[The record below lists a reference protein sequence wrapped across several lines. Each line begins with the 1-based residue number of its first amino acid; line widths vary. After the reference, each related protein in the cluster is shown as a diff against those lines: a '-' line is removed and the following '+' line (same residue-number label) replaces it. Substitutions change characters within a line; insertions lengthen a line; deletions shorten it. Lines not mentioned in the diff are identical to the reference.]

1 MERLTGNDSKA
12 LAQPPHK
19 PTQHRDDF
27 VSEELKTVSQ
37 TKTHNLSEILTGG
50 NDRAIITTM
59 GINHPPRA
67 LKLEFCQGRNHAV
80 ARKKS
85 YPCSQRVIGFKPLT
99 I

>member
-67 LKLEFCQGRNHAV
+67 LKIGVLSSE
-80 ARKKS
+80 K
-85 YPCSQRVIGFKPLT
+85 PCRGQKEILPVQPTRYRF
-99 I
+99 